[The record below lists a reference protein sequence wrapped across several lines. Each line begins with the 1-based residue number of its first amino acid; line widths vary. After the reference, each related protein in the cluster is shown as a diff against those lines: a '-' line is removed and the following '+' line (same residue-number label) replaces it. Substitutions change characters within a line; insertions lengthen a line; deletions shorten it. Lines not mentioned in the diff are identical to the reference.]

1 MKKETITFDELAALS
16 FLKFVK
22 LDENDMT
29 LLIRSIKDIANIEIK
44 DDSDEY
50 FITSNGNVIL
60 EKSYIEKFNRNVD
73 IELFENTSGYVTQSH
88 ILNLD
93 MQEFVLRK
101 IKLLGPGCV
110 VKDDIFNSFS
120 LIQVRAINKLY
131 QERYIMDCCHKDEV
145 YGDYQAIKL
154 TKRGELRLFLIDN
167 QQEISK
173 FTQFLNENRYN
184 STLIESFLITQD
196 LEKNPKEIL
205 TLDNFIIFCNEFD
218 LNPYIENSKQTT
230 YRRVRVPETI

>member
-50 FITSNGNVIL
+50 FITSDGNVIL
-60 EKSYIEKFNRNVD
+60 EKSYIEKFTRNVD
-73 IELFENTSGYVTQSH
+73 IELFENISGYITQSY
-88 ILNLD
+88 ILSLD

-110 VKDDIFNSFS
+110 IKDDIFNSFS

-131 QERYIMDCCHKDEV
+131 QERYIMDYCHKDET

-167 QQEISK
+167 QQEVSMFAQHLK
-173 FTQFLNENRYN
+173 DNGYN
-184 STLIESFLITQD
+184 NMLIESFLITQD
-196 LEKNPKEIL
+196 LEKKTKEIL
-205 TLDNFIIFCNEFD
+205 TLDNFITFCNEFD
-218 LNPYIENSKQTT
+218 LNPYIEKSYSRIK
-230 YRRVRVPETI
+230 VPEKI